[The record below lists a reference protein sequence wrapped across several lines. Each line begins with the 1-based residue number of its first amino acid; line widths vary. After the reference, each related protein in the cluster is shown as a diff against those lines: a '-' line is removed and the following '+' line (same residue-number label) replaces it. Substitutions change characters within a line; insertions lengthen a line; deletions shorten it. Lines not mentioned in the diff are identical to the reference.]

1 MKKKKKA
8 ALLFSGGQDST
19 TALGWCLK
27 KFDDIHLLS
36 FDYGQRHNIEL
47 KSAKRIVKEIEKILI
62 YIIIKLV
69 KV

>member
-8 ALLFSGGQDST
+8 VLLFSGGQDST

-47 KSAKRIVKEIEKILI
+47 KL
-62 YIIIKLV
+62 
-69 KV
+69 